1 MAEGEWLWKLASL
14 VAPVLT
20 GIAGIAGGLYGAG
33 RRSVQREQKTKDD
46 YDGKIATLRDEVRGT
61 MTSHAQK
68 VDEGNDLLVSQF
80 KESFDGIRRQH
91 DEHRIDVE
99 KRFMLKDDF
108 KEFREEYREDI
119 RDLKALITAIAARK
133 Q

>member
-1 MAEGEWLWKLASL
+1 MAGAEWGELAIKAIIALAS
-14 VAPVLT
+14 
-20 GIAGIAGGLYGAG
+20 GAGGVFIGIWKWG
-33 RRSVQREQKTKDD
+33 RSSAKAEQAVKDD
-46 YDGKIATLRDEVRGT
+46 YTGKITALREEVRKD

-68 VDEGNDLLVSQF
+68 VEDGNDLLVAQF

-91 DEHRIDVE
+91 DDLKLDVE

-108 KEFREEYREDI
+108 RDFREEYREDI
-119 RDLKALITAIAARK
+119 RDLKALIASKK